1 MANVWQTRWITWPA
15 TALLLTACV
24 FPPSLPSLPTAQSS
38 PQTLSAP
45 AQAIAP
51 VLVPTNTPLGDSPAT
66 GLTLAQQQ
74 LLAGLPTLG
83 TAPEL
88 YNEIWLNSAPLQL
101 AALRGK
107 VVMVEFWTF
116 GCINCRNM
124 NPWVQAWHEQY
135 ADDGLVIIGVHT
147 PEFAYEQE
155 LGNVQAAMAELGVTW
170 PVAIDN
176 DKATWRAYANHYW
189 PAAYLIDKQG
199 QIRLLKIGEGQYDY
213 TERVIQALLAEPG

>member
-1 MANVWQTRWITWPA
+1 MANLGQARWLIWPA
-15 TALLLTACV
+15 TVLMLTACV
-24 FPPSLPSLPTAQSS
+24 FPPPPPALPSAQSA
-38 PQTLSAP
+38 PQTLAVESTVH
-45 AQAIAP
+45 AP
-51 VLVPTNTPLGDSPAT
+51 VLVPTQTPATNSAAT

-74 LLAGLPTLG
+74 LLTRLPSLG
-83 TAPEL
+83 AAPEL
-88 YNEIWLNSAPLQL
+88 HNETWFNSGPLQL

-124 NPWVQAWHEQY
+124 NPWVRAWHEQY

-155 LGNVQAAMAELGVTW
+155 LGNVQAAMTELGVTW

-213 TERVIQALLAEPG
+213 TEEVIQALLAEPG

>member
-1 MANVWQTRWITWPA
+1 MANLWQARWLTWPA

-24 FPPSLPSLPTAQSS
+24 FPPEPPSLPAAPSS
-38 PQTLSAP
+38 PQLSAH
-45 AQAIAP
+45 ARAAAP
-51 VLVPTNTPLGDSPAT
+51 VLVPTATPLLNSSAT

-74 LLAGLPTLG
+74 LLTGLPALG
-83 TAPEL
+83 AAPEL
-88 YNEIWLNSAPLQL
+88 HNEIWLNSAPLQL

-124 NPWVQAWHEQY
+124 NPWVRAWHEQY
-135 ADDGLVIIGVHT
+135 ADDGLVVIGVHT

-155 LGNVQAAMAELGVTW
+155 IANVQAAMTELGVTW

-176 DKATWRAYANHYW
+176 DKVTWRAYANHYW

-213 TERVIQALLAEPG
+213 TERVLQALLAEPG

>member
-1 MANVWQTRWITWPA
+1 MANLWQAHLLLWPV
-15 TALLLTACV
+15 TALLFTACV
-24 FPPSLPSLPTAQSS
+24 FPPRLPALPAAQAT
-38 PQTLSAP
+38 PQTLPIESNA
-45 AQAIAP
+45 AAP
-51 VLVPTNTPLGDSPAT
+51 VLVPTNTPATGVPAT

-74 LLAGLPTLG
+74 LLAGLPSLG
-83 TAPEL
+83 AAPEL
-88 YNEIWLNSAPLQL
+88 HNEIWLNSAPLQL

-124 NPWVQAWHEQY
+124 NPWVRAWHDQY

-155 LGNVQAAMAELGVTW
+155 LENVQAAIAELGVTW

-213 TERVIQALLAEPG
+213 TEAVIQALLAEPG

>member
-15 TALLLTACV
+15 TALLLTACI
-24 FPPSLPSLPTAQSS
+24 FPPPPPSLPAAPSSLPTR
-38 PQTLSAP
+38 P
-45 AQAIAP
+45 AQAQAP
-51 VLVPTNTPLGDSPAT
+51 ALVLVPTQTPLPHSPT
-66 GLTLAQQQ
+66 TDLTLAQQQ
-74 LLAGLPTLG
+74 LLAGLPILG
-83 TAPEL
+83 AAPEL
-88 YNEIWLNSAPLQL
+88 HNEIWLNSAPLQL

-124 NPWVQAWHEQY
+124 NPWVRTWHEQY

-155 LGNVQAAMAELGVTW
+155 LANVQAAITDLGVTW

-199 QIRLLKIGEGQYDY
+199 QIRLLKIGEGQYEY
-213 TERVIQALLAEPG
+213 TESVIQALLAEPG